1 MKLEFSSIRTLYIIF
16 LISFQINAQN
26 NQWKVFTNDEIGIS
40 KNGIQSIVEDNE
52 GVIWIGTREEGLLKY
67 KNDVWTKYDTSNSPL
82 PVNLIWTV
90 KVDSENNKWIGTF
103 GSQGGLIRLNDTN
116 WTVYYLDNYGNSV
129 FDIDF
134 DKDGNLWMGSYWYG
148 LIKFNGNKFQIFNNS
163 NTGLDPFME
172 EINTVEID
180 DFGEIWI
187 GSDMGGAAR
196 FDGISEWTHYYA
208 TDSTVYGAIYTLD
221 IDEENS
227 KWFGGTKFLSKFDN
241 NGNWTIYNYPIGTHW
256 PMASILENKNEIWFS
271 LFFGGF
277 YKFENGTWTHIYP
290 TEPDLSD
297 QNSHACYKDKNGNIW
312 IGYNNGYVAIYNEN
326 GIVNVESNNPSIVEN
341 NFILEQNYPNP
352 FNPVTTIKYSIPSNV
367 KSEISN
373 GVIPSG
379 VEGFKVQIKIYDI
392 LGREIQ
398 TLVNKQQKPGN
409 YEIQWDASNY
419 PSGIYLYKLTAGNF
433 SEMKK
438 MILLK

>member
-1 MKLEFSSIRTLYIIF
+1 MRLEFSSIRVLFIVF
-16 LISFQINAQN
+16 LISLQISAQKY
-26 NQWKVFTNDEIGIS
+26 QWKVFTNDEIGIS
-40 KNGIQSIVEDNE
+40 NTRIQSIVEDKE
-52 GVIWIGTREEGLLKY
+52 GVIWIGTTEEGLLKFE
-67 KNDVWTKYDTSNSPL
+67 NNVWTKYDTSNSPL

-103 GSQGGLIRLNDTN
+103 GSKGGLIRLNDTN
-116 WTVYYLDNYGNSV
+116 WTVYYLNDYGNSV

-148 LIKFNGNKFQIFNNS
+148 LIKFSENNFQVFNSS
-163 NTGLDPFME
+163 NTNLEPNME
-172 EINTVEID
+172 EINCLEID
-180 DFGEIWI
+180 HSGEIWV
-187 GSDMGGAAR
+187 GSDGVGVAK
-196 FDGISEWTHYYA
+196 FDGVEEWTHYYA
-208 TDSTVYGAIYTLD
+208 TDSTVDNAIYTLD
-221 IDEENS
+221 IDEDNT
-227 KWFGGTKFLSKFDN
+227 KWFGGTQFLSKFDN
-241 NGNWTIYNYPIGTHW
+241 NGKWTIFNYPTNKSW

-297 QNSHACYKDKNGNIW
+297 QNSNACYKDKNGNIW

-326 GIVNVESNNPSIVEN
+326 GIVKVEDNNPSIVEN

-352 FNPVTTIKYSIPSNV
+352 FNPVTTIKYSVPNV
-367 KSEISN
+367 ETHSHASVRLI
-373 GVIPSG
+373 
-379 VEGFKVQIKIYDI
+379 IYDI
-392 LGREIQ
+392 LGSEIQ
-398 TLVNKQQKPGN
+398 TLVNKLQKPGN
-409 YEIQWDASNY
+409 YQVEWNASGF
-419 PSGIYLYKLTAGNF
+419 PSGIYFYKLTAGNF